1 MAKRAFEQLCVM
13 CQLHLFL
20 DQETLLMVIHVLYP
34 SNSSMDSCN
43 VFYMELPL
51 KEYLEV
57 YECAIISRT
66 FFPMRQMS

>member
-1 MAKRAFEQLCVM
+1 
-13 CQLHLFL
+13 
-20 DQETLLMVIHVLYP
+20 MVIRVLYHGNP
-34 SNSSMDSCN
+34 SMDSCN

-66 FFPMRQMS
+66 FFPMRHMS